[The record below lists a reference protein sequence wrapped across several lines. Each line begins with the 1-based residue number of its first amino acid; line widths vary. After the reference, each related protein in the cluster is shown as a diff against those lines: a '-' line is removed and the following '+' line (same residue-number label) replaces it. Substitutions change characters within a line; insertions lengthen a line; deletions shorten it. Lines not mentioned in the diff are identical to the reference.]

1 MADYLVVR
9 LGPGAD
15 DAAQWIMVDDNGTR
29 RGAPRS
35 GALEEAAADIGNS
48 PVIVLVPA
56 ANVLT
61 TSVDLPIRGGAR
73 LRSALPF
80 ALEEQLAE
88 NIEDLHF
95 AAGDRRDD
103 GTRPVAVVA
112 KRVMDEWLVRLADA
126 GLEPV
131 RMVPES
137 FGLAKIPGTLSML
150 LADDCVMFNDGGDI
164 QFVMEAVKPSDM
176 LVATGVLGERDST
189 DEAETD
195 GAGHLLVYCGPD
207 DEQRLSHEWIALRQ
221 ELSSVDVHVL
231 PDGALPR
238 LAVTVASG
246 AGVDLLQG
254 AYSART
260 DYSAH
265 LKPWRKVGVLLIGLM
280 VVGFAAKGVDYF
292 KLSKEEQVL
301 QAQFAEEY
309 RQVRPG
315 DNREIL
321 DPVSAV
327 RSVRQSLGGA
337 SGPQVFL
344 PSLRQLGEALAD
356 NPDAR
361 IETISYRAGV
371 IDIRVNSPDVAT
383 LDNIQKAVGASGLYR
398 ASIQSTDQVDDRI
411 SSRMQIREAGS

>member
-1 MADYLVVR
+1 M
-9 LGPGAD
+9 D
-15 DAAQWIMVDDNGTR
+15 DW
-29 RGAPRS
+29 
-35 GALEEAAADIGNS
+35 L
-48 PVIVLVPA
+48 
-56 ANVLT
+56 
-61 TSVDLPIRGGAR
+61 AR
-73 LRSALPF
+73 LT
-80 ALEEQLAE
+80 E
-88 NIEDLHF
+88 
-95 AAGDRRDD
+95 AGI
-103 GTRPVAVVA
+103 
-112 KRVMDEWLVRLADA
+112 
-126 GLEPV
+126 EPV
-131 RMVPES
+131 RMVPEHY
-137 FGLAKIPGTLSML
+137 GLAKIPGTLSML
-150 LADDCVMFNDGGDI
+150 VADECVMFNDGGDVE
-164 QFVMEAVKPSDM
+164 FVMEGVNPGDL
-176 LVATGVLGERDST
+176 LVAAGLLGEREAAPPEDS
-189 DEAETD
+189 ET
-195 GAGHLLVYCGPD
+195 ARHLLAYCSAE
-207 DEQRLSHEWIALRQ
+207 DEQRLSHEWLALRQ

-254 AYSART
+254 PYSART

-265 LKPWRKVGVLLIGLM
+265 FKPWRKVAVLLLGLM
-280 VVGFAAKGVDYF
+280 VVGLAGKGVDYF
-292 KLSKEEQVL
+292 QLRDEEKEL

-337 SGPQVFL
+337 AGPQVFL
-344 PSLRQLGEALAD
+344 PSLRQLGEAMAQ
-356 NPDAR
+356 NPNAR

-383 LDNIQKAVGASGLYR
+383 LDKIQKAVGASGQYS

>member
-1 MADYLVVR
+1 MAEYVVVR
-9 LGPGAD
+9 LGPGAAD
-15 DAAQWIMVDDNGTR
+15 EARWIVVDDNGTR
-29 RGAPRS
+29 RSQPRS
-35 GALEEAAADIGNS
+35 GPLDAAAADAGTR

-56 ANVLT
+56 TNVLS

-80 ALEEQLAE
+80 ALEEQLADD
-88 NIEDLHF
+88 IEHLHF
-95 AAGDRRDD
+95 AAGQRRDD

-112 KRVMDEWLVRLADA
+112 RSVMDGWLARLTEA
-126 GLEPV
+126 GIEPV
-131 RMVPES
+131 RMVPEHY
-137 FGLAKIPGTLSML
+137 GLAKIPGTLSVL
-150 LADDCVMFNDGGDI
+150 VADECVMFNDGGDVE
-164 QFVMEAVKPSDM
+164 FVMEGVNPSDV
-176 LVATGVLGERDST
+176 LVAAGLLGEREATPPEDS
-189 DEAETD
+189 EA
-195 GAGHLLVYCGPD
+195 ARHLLVYCSAE
-207 DEQRLSHEWIALRQ
+207 DEQRLSHEWLALRQ

-254 AYSART
+254 PYSART

-265 LKPWRKVGVLLIGLM
+265 FKPWRKVAVLLLGLL
-280 VVGFAAKGVDYF
+280 VVGLAGKGVDYF
-292 KLSKEEQVL
+292 QLRSEEKEL

-337 SGPQVFL
+337 AGPQVFL
-344 PSLRQLGEALAD
+344 PSLRQLGEAMAQ
-356 NPDAR
+356 NPNAR

-371 IDIRVNSPDVAT
+371 IDIRVDSPDVAT
-383 LDNIQKAVGASGLYR
+383 LDKIQKAVGASGQYR

>member
-1 MADYLVVR
+1 MAEYLVVR
-9 LGPGAD
+9 LGP
-15 DAAQWIMVDDNGTR
+15 DAADEAHWMVVDDNGTR
-29 RGAPRS
+29 RSPPRT
-35 GALEEAAADIGNS
+35 GTLEEAATDAGAR
-48 PVIVLVPA
+48 PVIALVPA

-80 ALEEQLAE
+80 ALEEQLADD
-88 NIEDLHF
+88 IEHLHF
-95 AAGDRRDD
+95 AAGERRDD

-112 KRVMDEWLVRLADA
+112 RSVMDEWLGRLADA
-126 GLEPV
+126 GFEPV
-131 RMVPES
+131 RMVPELY
-137 FGLAKIPGTLSML
+137 GLARIPGTMSVLV
-150 LADDCVMFNDGGDI
+150 ADDCVMFNDGGDVE
-164 QFVMEAVKPSDM
+164 FVMEGVNPSDV
-176 LVATGVLGERDST
+176 LVAAGMLGEREAT
-189 DEAETD
+189 HADESESAR
-195 GAGHLLVYCGPD
+195 HLLVYCSAE
-207 DEQRLSHEWIALRQ
+207 DEQRLSHEWLALRQ

-246 AGVDLLQG
+246 TGVNLLQG
-254 AYSART
+254 PYGAQT
-260 DYSAH
+260 DYGAH
-265 LKPWRKVGVLLIGLM
+265 FKPWRKVAVLLLGLL
-280 VVGFAAKGVDYF
+280 VVGFAGKGVGYYQ
-292 KLSKEEQVL
+292 LSKEEKVL

-309 RQVRPG
+309 RQLRPG

-321 DPVSAV
+321 DPVNAV

-344 PSLRQLGEALAD
+344 PSLRQLGDAMAE
-356 NPDAR
+356 NPNAR

-383 LDNIQKAVGASGLYR
+383 LDKIQKAVGESGQYR